1 MQKSF
6 IINFETVVIFKN
18 LTQRVNM
25 TKESYFLLFISIGV
39 IPAAV
44 GYGLNPKEL
53 LPVLY
58 GIEVPDNNL
67 SNIFR
72 AVMGLYIGCVLL
84 WIFGAFKKKSYG
96 SCFVVH
102 VRLYA
107 WDWSWKSPQFNS
119 RWNARYDFCI
129 LYDFRVYCCRNY
141 FLFTQ
146 GKSIKYFL
154 MVPRGGIEPP
164 TQGFSV
170 LCSTD

>member
-39 IPAAV
+39 FPAAL
-44 GYGLNPKEL
+44 GYGLNPKEF

-58 GIEVPDNNL
+58 GIEVADNNL

-84 WIFGAFKKKSYG
+84 WIFGAFNKSLTVPALWCMLVFMLG
-96 SCFVVH
+96 IGRGRALSLILDRIPAMIFVFFMIFEFI
-102 VRLYA
+102 A
-107 WDWSWKSPQFNS
+107 
-119 RWNARYDFCI
+119 A
-129 LYDFRVYCCRNY
+129 
-141 FLFTQ
+141 
-146 GKSIKYFL
+146 
-154 MVPRGGIEPP
+154 GI
-164 TQGFSV
+164 TFY
-170 LCSTD
+170 LLKAKA